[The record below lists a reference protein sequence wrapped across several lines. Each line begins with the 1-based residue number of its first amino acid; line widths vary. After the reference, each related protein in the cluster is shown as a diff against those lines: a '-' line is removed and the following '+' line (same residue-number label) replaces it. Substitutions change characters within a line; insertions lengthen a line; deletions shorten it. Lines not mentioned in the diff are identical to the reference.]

1 MQAIPESRDVLTE
14 QLRLVYEVAAGTPAE
29 PLQRAVAEAC
39 RRHRAQPRDITVAV
53 MPAGERSA
61 PARLTITTPVPVS
74 HDGRGR
80 EALLRDIET
89 VLTDTAPRSWRR
101 LTYDAGAVD
110 SA

>member
-1 MQAIPESRDVLTE
+1 MQAIPESRDVLTQ

-39 RRHRAQPRDITVAV
+39 RRHRAQPRDVTVDV
-53 MPAGERSA
+53 SPPGQPSA

-74 HDGRGR
+74 HDGRAR

-89 VLTDTAPRSWRR
+89 VLTDSARGRWRR
-101 LTYDAGAVD
+101 LTCDGGPAD